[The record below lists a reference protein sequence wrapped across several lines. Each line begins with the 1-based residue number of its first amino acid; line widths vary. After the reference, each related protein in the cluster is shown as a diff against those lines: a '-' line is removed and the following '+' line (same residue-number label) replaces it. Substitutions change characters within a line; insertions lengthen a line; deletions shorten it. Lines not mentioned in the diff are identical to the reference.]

1 MSSKSTP
8 RKIVSV
14 VKQQGVALVLVLW
27 VLVMLTI
34 MSASFSLTMRRESD
48 LIRNAKDRAEATA
61 IAEAGVNF
69 AMFML
74 EQPNLEKRWRGDGT
88 VYEVEFDGARV
99 RVQLYEEVGKFD
111 INHASDADLI
121 KLIESL
127 DFSYED
133 AAKLVDVIL
142 DWRDGDIF
150 KRPNGAEENEY
161 RDAGLD
167 YGPRNKPFQ
176 TVEEMQLLLGFSQE
190 MYEKLE
196 PLVTVYSGQ
205 SSIDPT
211 KASEQ
216 TLKALPDVNEQIIE
230 TYLADRTES
239 ALNGLPPPPFPVAVE
254 GQIVGGDSGNVYS
267 VTAEVELNNGG
278 RAAVAAVIQRGGRNG
293 NPFGYLEWKRSF
305 PGAESLFE
313 STDVVGQIEQ

>member
-1 MSSKSTP
+1 MNSTRRIISNKP
-8 RKIVSV
+8 
-14 VKQQGVALVLVLW
+14 KQQGVALVLVLW

-34 MSASFSLTMRRESD
+34 MSASFSLSMRRESE

-61 IAEAGVNF
+61 IAEAGVNY

-111 INHASDADLI
+111 INHASGTDLL
-121 KLIESL
+121 KLIEGL
-127 DFSYED
+127 DISYED

-161 RDAGLD
+161 RDAGLE

-176 TVEEMQLLLGFSQE
+176 TIEEMQLLLGLSQK

-216 TLKALPDVNEQIIE
+216 TLKALPGVNEQVLE
-230 TYLADRTES
+230 TYLADRTEM

-267 VTAEVELNNGG
+267 VKAEVEMNNGG

-305 PGAESLFE
+305 PGEESLFE